1 VYVRV
6 ARIYGFVDA
15 RLAAMGSARRWMD
28 SPEQEPYYHRAL
40 AVLRDALGDDTV
52 AKLVAEGAAITE
64 EQAVEEALTL

>member
-15 RLAAMGSARRWMD
+15 RLTAMGSARRWID
-28 SPEQEPYYHRAL
+28 NPEQEPYYHRAL